1 MADAMNKVRQE
12 LGDDAI
18 ILSTQQTS
26 EGDVQITAA
35 IERSDPDPSPITS
48 SQANGK
54 NRKWALDWDTDW
66 RLEAEQPHEKKQL
79 RNKKKNNSKA
89 AQKPTEKLKAALNAP
104 IPDED
109 QVPKKEPKTAQATS
123 VDSSTANSEP
133 EKPIK
138 VTPQVQVLV
147 QAMAYH
153 GIPTLLAERICR
165 SALAAQTED
174 TTLALAA
181 ALDMHFSFSPKFNNR
196 HKPLML
202 VGPPGV
208 GKTMT
213 IAKMAASATMSD
225 RKVHVITTDKSRAG
239 AVDQLKA
246 FTDILKLK
254 LWVSNGADDLPHILN
269 EKELSDGA
277 HVLIDT
283 GGINCYETN
292 ELENLA
298 ELIIAGSAETMV
310 VLPAG
315 NDPSEMSDT
324 AEKFAAIGA
333 KRMLVTRLDT
343 TRRYGGVLTAA
354 DKANLSFS
362 YASVSPAVANGLHV
376 LTPVN
381 LARLILR
388 DPTLQGVSN
397 EFDKVQK

>member
-1 MADAMNKVRQE
+1 MSGK
-12 LGDDAI
+12 
-18 ILSTQQTS
+18 
-26 EGDVQITAA
+26 
-35 IERSDPDPSPITS
+35 
-48 SQANGK
+48 ANGK
-54 NRKWALDWDTDW
+54 AKGWALDWDTDW
-66 RLEAEQPHEKKQL
+66 RLEAEQPHEQKKSP
-79 RNKKKNNSKA
+79 KPK
-89 AQKPTEKLKAALNAP
+89 KPTTAPQKQNSVALKAALNTEADTSPATGDEKTQAAP
-104 IPDED
+104 AAPSL
-109 QVPKKEPKTAQATS
+109 Q
-123 VDSSTANSEP
+123 
-133 EKPIK
+133 KPIK
-138 VTPQVQVLV
+138 ATPQVQTLV

-165 SALAAQTED
+165 SALSAETDD

-181 ALDMHFSFSPKFNNR
+181 ALDKHFNFSPKFNNR

-213 IAKMAASATMSD
+213 IAKMAASAALSD

-254 LWVSNGADDLPHILN
+254 LWVSNGADDLPQILA
-269 EKELSDGA
+269 KPELSDGT
-277 HVLIDT
+277 HILIDT
-283 GGINCYETN
+283 GGINCYETD
-292 ELENLA
+292 ELEELA
-298 ELIIAGSAETMV
+298 SQIVVGGAEIMV

-315 NDPSEMSDT
+315 NDPAEMSDT

-354 DKANLSFS
+354 DKAGLSFS
-362 YASVSPAVANGLHV
+362 YASVSPSVANGLHV

-388 DPTLQGVSN
+388 DPTQQGVSN